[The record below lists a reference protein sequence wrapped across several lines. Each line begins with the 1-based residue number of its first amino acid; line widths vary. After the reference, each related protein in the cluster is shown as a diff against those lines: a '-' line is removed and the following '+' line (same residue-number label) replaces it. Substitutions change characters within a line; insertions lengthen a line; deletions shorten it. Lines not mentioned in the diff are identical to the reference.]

1 MNIEEKEK
9 IDKIAQDVAK
19 ELQYIIKCRSR
30 NPDSDKLNNLE
41 DKIKYFKDELSMLIQ
56 NEKEGVK
63 YFKEQSFTI
72 NEIEMSG
79 FVRGLDYAMQ
89 LFNSCLEQEENE

>member
-1 MNIEEKEK
+1 MTEEKEK
-9 IDKIAQDVAK
+9 IDKLAQDVAK
-19 ELQYIIKCRSR
+19 ELQYIIKNRSR

-41 DKIKYFKDELSMLIQ
+41 DKIKYFKDELSILIQ
-56 NEKEGVK
+56 NEKESVK

-72 NEIEMSG
+72 MEIELSG

-89 LFNSCLEQEENE
+89 LFNNCLEQEEDE